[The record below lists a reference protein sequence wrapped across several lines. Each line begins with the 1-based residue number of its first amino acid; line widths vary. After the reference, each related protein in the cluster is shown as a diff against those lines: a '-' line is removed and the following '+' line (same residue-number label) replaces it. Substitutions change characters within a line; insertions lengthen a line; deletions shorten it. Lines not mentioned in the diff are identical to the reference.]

1 MRTVPLALA
10 FVAATS
16 IGLLAVK
23 SGPVSGSSD
32 SPGTPVTPQMMSI
45 DAFNSGL
52 KHLTNGDKAGASLKA
67 ADQKKSLG
75 EYGSALKDFQKAVKL
90 DPKNYKAFNG
100 LGYAY
105 RKSGDYAKALDS
117 YSEALKL
124 SPNFPDAIE
133 YRGEAYLGLNRPE
146 DAKQAYLQLFAGSRT
161 HADLLLK
168 AMKTWADKRHADPA
182 GVDPAALATF
192 EGWLHERAALA
203 ERTVEMARNTPQ
215 GTWR

>member
-1 MRTVPLALA
+1 MRNVYLALA
-10 FVAATS
+10 FMTVTGV
-16 IGLLAVK
+16 GLFAVK
-23 SGPVSGSSD
+23 GGPDTSASGPA
-32 SPGTPVTPQMMSI
+32 GTPVTPQMMAI

-52 KHLTNGDKAGASLKA
+52 KHLNNGDKAAASVKPN
-67 ADQKKSLG
+67 DQKKSLS

-90 DPKNYKAFNG
+90 DPQNFRAFNG

-105 RKSGDYAKALDS
+105 RKSGDYTKALES
-117 YSEALKL
+117 YNEALRL

-146 DAKQAYLQLFAGSRT
+146 DAKQAYLLLFAGSRS
-161 HADLLLK
+161 HADILLK

-182 GVDPAALATF
+182 GVDPSALAAF

-203 ERTVEMARNTPQ
+203 ETTVTMARNAP
-215 GTWR
+215 GWR

>member
-1 MRTVPLALA
+1 MRTLNTALI
-10 FVAATS
+10 FVAAAS
-16 IGLLAVK
+16 VGLFAVK
-23 SGPVSGSSD
+23 GSPAPSSSD
-32 SPGTPVTPQMMSI
+32 SSGTPVTPQMMSI

-52 KHLTNGDKAGASLKA
+52 KHLTNGDKAGASLKP
-67 ADQKKSLG
+67 ADQKKAIG

-90 DPKNYKAFNG
+90 DPKNFRAFNG

-105 RKSGDYAKALDS
+105 RKSGDYAKALEN

-146 DAKQAYLQLFAGSRT
+146 DAKQAYLLLFASSRS
-161 HADLLLK
+161 HADILLK
-168 AMKTWADKRHADPA
+168 AMKTWADKRHTDPA
-182 GVDPAALATF
+182 GVDPSALATF

-203 ERTVEMARNTPQ
+203 TTTVTMARNAP
-215 GTWR
+215 GWR

>member
-1 MRTVPLALA
+1 MRTVPVALV

-16 IGLLAVK
+16 IGLFAVK
-23 SGPVSGSSD
+23 SNPVPSDTSGK
-32 SPGTPVTPQMMSI
+32 PATPQSMSI

-52 KHLTNGDKAGASLKA
+52 KHLTNGDKATASQKA
-67 ADQKKSLG
+67 GDQKKALD
-75 EYGSALKDFQKAVKL
+75 EYFKALKDFQNAVKL
-90 DPKNYKAFNG
+90 DPKNYRAFNG
-100 LGYAY
+100 LGYSY
-105 RKSGDYAKALDS
+105 RKTGDYAKALDN

-133 YRGEAYLGLNRPE
+133 YRGEAYLGLNKPDE
-146 DAKQAYLQLFAGSRT
+146 AKQAYLLLFASSRT

-182 GVDPAALATF
+182 GVDPRTLAAF

-203 ERTVEMARNTPQ
+203 DTTVTMARNTPQ
-215 GTWR
+215 GAWR

>member
-1 MRTVPLALA
+1 MRTAPLVLV

-23 SGPVSGSSD
+23 SGPESS
-32 SPGTPVTPQMMSI
+32 SAAPGTPATPESMAA

-52 KHLTNGDKAGASLKA
+52 KHLTNGDKAGASQKPS
-67 ADQKKSLG
+67 DQKKSVD
-75 EYGSALKDFQKAVKL
+75 EYGKALKDFEKAVKL

-117 YSEALKL
+117 YSAALKL

-146 DAKQAYLQLFAGSRT
+146 DAKQAYLLLFASSRT
-161 HADLLLK
+161 HADTLLK
-168 AMKTWADKRHADPA
+168 AMKAWVDKRHADPA
-182 GVDPAALATF
+182 GVSPTDLAAF

-203 ERTVEMARNTPQ
+203 GATVTMARNTPQ

>member
-1 MRTVPLALA
+1 MRTIPIALV

-16 IGLLAVK
+16 IGLFAVK
-23 SGPVSGSSD
+23 SSPQSSSAPGS
-32 SPGTPVTPQMMSI
+32 PATPETMAA

-52 KHLTNGDKAGASLKA
+52 KHLTTGDKAGASQKP
-67 ADQKKSLG
+67 ADQKKAVD
-75 EYGSALKDFQKAVKL
+75 EYGKALKDFEKAVKL

-105 RKSGDYAKALDS
+105 RKSGDYTKALEN
-117 YSEALKL
+117 YSAALKL

-146 DAKQAYLQLFAGSRT
+146 DAKQAYLLLFASSRT
-161 HADLLLK
+161 HADTLLT

-182 GVDPAALATF
+182 GVSPSDLAAF

-203 ERTVEMARNTPQ
+203 GATVTMARNTPQ
-215 GTWR
+215 GAWR